1 SNVISFKAIKEQLIT
16 DERSCQLFASDFI
29 ASNNKKLN
37 ISNVISFKAIKEQ
50 LITDEG
56 SCQLFASDF
65 IASNNKKKLFYY
77 V

>member
-1 SNVISFKAIKEQLIT
+1 MAT
-16 DERSCQLFASDFI
+16 TLFASDFI

-65 IASNNKKKLFYY
+65 IASNNKKLNISNVISFK
-77 V
+77 